1 MRSIE
6 VASSISCR
14 FCCDTLDRKRRD
26 RSERNPAD
34 LALCWP
40 ACRQRAPAAC
50 RAIHHA
56 SIRAKFNLGRVW
68 AARREALGAPG
79 ASSQHADGA
88 RFHARR
94 RRVGVGDAA
103 FVRLDG
109 ELASSTTYVGIFTDN
124 MSRREIIYTCDL
136 YGSNTLD

>member
-94 RRVGVGDAA
+94 RRRGVRSFGRRPSIIDD
-103 FVRLDG
+103 VRRDFYRQHV
-109 ELASSTTYVGIFTDN
+109 T
-124 MSRREIIYTCDL
+124 SRDYIHM
-136 YGSNTLD
+136 

>member
-94 RRVGVGDAA
+94 RGVRSFG
-103 FVRLDG
+103 RRP
-109 ELASSTTYVGIFTDN
+109 TTYVGIFTDN